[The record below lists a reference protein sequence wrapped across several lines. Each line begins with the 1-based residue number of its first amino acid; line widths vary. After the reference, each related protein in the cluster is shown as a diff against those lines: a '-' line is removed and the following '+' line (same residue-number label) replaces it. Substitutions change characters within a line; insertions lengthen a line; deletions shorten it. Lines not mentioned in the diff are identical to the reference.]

1 MVIFNSYVSLPEG
14 SSIFGAC
21 QFVGLDIL
29 GKRHITV
36 PWAAQETPIPQ
47 VSAMLGTQLSQSIL
61 SWLVVSKMF
70 IFSHSTGTMIPD
82 NELPFFSGGL
92 KAPSSTLYYLQWDRF
107 MQHLKILGALPP
119 LEGCSGVNLHMLNYI
134 DICPLFWMRG
144 VDPANVDPVQISH
157 RALKYS
163 IKHIPTARL
172 RLAHPVRIQ

>member
-1 MVIFNSYVSLPEG
+1 MLV
-14 SSIFGAC
+14 C
-21 QFVGLDIL
+21 QRVVQFSELVNLL
-29 GKRHITV
+29 GWTTRSKRHITV

-92 KAPSSTLYYLQWDRF
+92 KAPNSTLYYLQWDRF
-107 MQHLKILGALPP
+107 MRHLKIWGALPP
-119 LEGCSGVNLHMLNYI
+119 LEGCSGVNLHVLNYI

-157 RALKYS
+157 GTQIQYQTYTDCTIAPWTPSTY
-163 IKHIPTARL
+163 
-172 RLAHPVRIQ
+172 PVGTPN